1 MRASS
6 LSYALLLLLGHG
18 SAIAAESPVQQ
29 TFESCGVRAWSIYDT
44 LKDAMAGVPIGKEKA
59 KSCVND
65 YPCEKNADLVYADLS
80 NKGAQSTYFEILG
93 FLSTCAKHVSD
104 RYGTATLT
112 AVEATYKDC
121 AESTAARL
129 FVLLSIQN
137 NIPITTVKA
146 EVKARMGASYD
157 PLITTLYRIA
167 RESNLTKAVAM
178 SAEAMSSCIERVEAA
193 GRDQ

>member
-6 LSYALLLLLGHG
+6 LSCVLLLLLGHG
-18 SAIAAESPVQQ
+18 FADAAQPPFQQ
-29 TFESCGVRAWSIYDT
+29 TFESCGVRAWSIHNT
-44 LKDAMAGVPIGKEKA
+44 LKDAMVGVPIDKA
-59 KSCVND
+59 KAKCVND

-80 NKGAQSTYFEILG
+80 NKGAQSTYIEILG
-93 FLSTCAKHVSD
+93 YLSTCAKHVSD

-129 FVLLSIQN
+129 VVLLAIQN
-137 NIPITTVKA
+137 NDPITA
-146 EVKARMGASYD
+146 VKARMGASNY
-157 PLITTLYRIA
+157 PLITTLYGIA

-193 GRDQ
+193 GRGQ

>member
-18 SAIAAESPVQQ
+18 FADAAQPPFEQ
-29 TFESCGVRAWSIYDT
+29 TFESCGVRAWSIHNT
-44 LKDAMAGVPIGKEKA
+44 VKDAMAGVPIDKA
-59 KSCVND
+59 KAKCVND

-93 FLSTCAKHVSD
+93 YLTTCAKHVSD
-104 RYGTATLT
+104 RYGTSTLT
-112 AVEATYKDC
+112 GPEAPYKDC

-129 FVLLSIQN
+129 FVLLAIQN
-137 NIPITTVKA
+137 NTPIMTVKA
-146 EVKARMGASYD
+146 EVKARMGESYD
-157 PLITTLYRIA
+157 PLITTLYGIA
-167 RESNLTKAVAM
+167 RESNLTKAVAV

-193 GRDQ
+193 GRGQ